1 MKKLLLFTP
10 IVITTIFVLTFPSW
24 ANDCPTIPEQT
35 KEVTV
40 KDHIATLRTE
50 PNKLS
55 KKGSPI
61 FKGEK
66 LNIVDINPTEDSEGN
81 DYCWYKVRPV
91 NDKNNKE
98 YWITSIGL
106 KEFSSWQKIAGHKSE
121 PSNLSQVNKDDS
133 WMSWLIWLWFLP
145 VIPTV
150 ILSTALFKK
159 IKNEQVEREKLF
171 NESVIEL
178 DNLESTISKVKEEQ
192 IKIEEHFDNSI
203 NTIIENN
210 YEIIKSNIDNLN
222 SSSEVIESILDSVK
236 TKKESSS
243 EISNNENIN
252 NKTENKEDLTENFFE
267 NQDDKKE
274 CEKLVDEFNKRNK
287 DYFAHLNLQFLKL
300 TDQSIYDRRSRDG
313 SLLVQLVFAQE
324 NEASYLKIEANQV
337 NWLFPNIFSA
347 RVEKII
353 NNLKT
358 SIFTV
363 DYSLNN
369 PQLIKPAK
377 LKEVSSGIWE
387 IDEPGIFQSNERNTE
402 PIKQNTKVNVE
413 EVQVLKAN
421 KDTEIDNAH
430 NQENQFIP
438 SNDNVQGYDSIL
450 GDSKDIN
457 PCIISPQLQ
466 EIIDCFNQQRPE
478 LFSYFPS
485 QPLTLT
491 HQAIQGK
498 VGPNACRIVQLEVPA
513 DPSQGIYLKFEI
525 DNASWLIPNITS
537 RYIYKIMSNLSEN
550 SDIFTIRAGSGSS
563 LKLVMPAKLKVST
576 DNPGLW
582 EIEEP
587 GIFQSNERNT
597 KPIKQNTKV
606 NVEQKQPVSSGHISV
621 VKTPEETKKTT
632 EAKIK
637 SIENAKPTSDFDVSN
652 TPAEWAELVEKFN
665 SRNTNY
671 FENSKHRFLRLTKA
685 SVESPVGLNM
695 RRTLQFEISPDNSSS
710 AFLQVELDN
719 NQWLVPNILS
729 PSFEKSFNH
738 LVTTDYLRKNAGIF
752 TVLTTN
758 SSIKPQLVRPAKLI
772 EIMTGIW
779 QVAEPG
785 EFR

>member
-1 MKKLLLFTP
+1 MKKLSLFTP
-10 IVITTIFVLTFPSW
+10 IVITTIFVLTLPSW
-24 ANDCPTIPEQT
+24 AKDCPSVPKET

-40 KDHIATLRTE
+40 KDDSATLRTE
-50 PNKLS
+50 PKKTS
-55 KKGSPI
+55 EKGSPI
-61 FKGEK
+61 FAGGK

-98 YWITSIGL
+98 YWIADIGL
-106 KEFSSWQKIAGHKSE
+106 KEFSSWQKIAGYKSE
-121 PSNLSQVNKDDS
+121 LSNLSQVNKDDS

-171 NESVIEL
+171 NESVIGL

-210 YEIIKSNIDNLN
+210 YEIIKSNIDNLK

-252 NKTENKEDLTENFFE
+252 NKTENKEDLVDKSYENYYCSPISATTLGSDT
-267 NQDDKKE
+267 QIDIKGW
-274 CEKLVDEFNKRNK
+274 EKLVDEFNKRNK
-287 DYFAHLNLQFLKL
+287 EHFACLNPQFLKL

-402 PIKQNTKVNVE
+402 PIK
-413 EVQVLKAN
+413 
-421 KDTEIDNAH
+421 
-430 NQENQFIP
+430 
-438 SNDNVQGYDSIL
+438 
-450 GDSKDIN
+450 
-457 PCIISPQLQ
+457 
-466 EIIDCFNQQRPE
+466 
-478 LFSYFPS
+478 
-485 QPLTLT
+485 
-491 HQAIQGK
+491 
-498 VGPNACRIVQLEVPA
+498 
-513 DPSQGIYLKFEI
+513 
-525 DNASWLIPNITS
+525 
-537 RYIYKIMSNLSEN
+537 
-550 SDIFTIRAGSGSS
+550 
-563 LKLVMPAKLKVST
+563 
-576 DNPGLW
+576 
-582 EIEEP
+582 
-587 GIFQSNERNT
+587 
-597 KPIKQNTKV
+597 
-606 NVEQKQPVSSGHISV
+606 
-621 VKTPEETKKTT
+621 
-632 EAKIK
+632 
-637 SIENAKPTSDFDVSN
+637 
-652 TPAEWAELVEKFN
+652 
-665 SRNTNY
+665 
-671 FENSKHRFLRLTKA
+671 
-685 SVESPVGLNM
+685 
-695 RRTLQFEISPDNSSS
+695 
-710 AFLQVELDN
+710 
-719 NQWLVPNILS
+719 
-729 PSFEKSFNH
+729 
-738 LVTTDYLRKNAGIF
+738 
-752 TVLTTN
+752 
-758 SSIKPQLVRPAKLI
+758 
-772 EIMTGIW
+772 
-779 QVAEPG
+779 
-785 EFR
+785 